1 MVTLTFNTKAMLYTL
16 VNLFILVR
24 STFGRIGIQTN
35 TTKIQPSLKRRGNS
49 SSRLHES
56 QLEKLATTKK
66 LRQDAH
72 ARDLIAITVINKL
85 RPGEKIEFGTEV
97 WSPSSEYRFGLTQ
110 MSGDLVLTRHT
121 YGIIPQEIWSAGVNG
136 GWRLSMQKSDGNLV
150 LRDSKHDG
158 IWSTRTHTHGNPGYR
173 LEVNDGGYAELLKGE
188 NQIWTTQTVP
198 PPLAIVISYNK
209 FIEKDSFVESPNK
222 QFSLGLTSSGDF
234 VLKNENK
241 VIWNAGIAGTW
252 RLYMQNDG
260 NLVAL
265 KSGGMVLWKSRTA
278 GNDGAELVV
287 DDNGSAMVVREKS
300 IIWQAN
306 ASPVAAPTPSPIFL
320 PTRSSTSIPFPNPR
334 NQGPAL
340 GGSFESVDVMLSNS
354 KINKGDFVTSPNGSF
369 SLGLSSNGRFI
380 FKRDGQVIWETDAT
394 GGTTLNMQPDGNL
407 VLRNKDKKAL
417 WKSETHDNPGSRL
430 ILDDGGHV
438 AVISSN
444 EDGNTPLW
452 LTGIPR
458 GQYNGPSSPN
468 LSFPVRSTFYYPWY
482 PQTWKVRGALSKHEP
497 SLGFY
502 SSGDH
507 RVVENHID
515 ALEYAHVQ
523 LSIASWWGPGTK
535 LDRARI
541 SLLMDKSVENRSES
555 DPQVKWSVY
564 HEDEYD
570 LDQSPNAIKD
580 DLDYLKKW
588 FTWHPAWAYVDNRP
602 VIFVYNE
609 GGGVNEGCDV
619 VNRWMKASDGEWYIV
634 LKVFEGYYKCK
645 NQPDSWHQYAP
656 GKDAMDKPY
665 SFGVSPGFWR
675 AYDNE
680 PKLERV
686 SKQKFCANVQ
696 EMAQSSAQWHL
707 ITTFNEAGEGTMV
720 ESSEE
725 WKSSS
730 GYGYY
735 LDCLHDYH

>member
-35 TTKIQPSLKRRGNS
+35 TTKIRQSLNRRGNS

-56 QLEKLATTKK
+56 QLEKYATTKK

-72 ARDLIAITVINKL
+72 TRDLIAITVVSKL
-85 RPGEKIEFGTEV
+85 LPGEKVEFGTEV
-97 WSPSSEYRFGLTQ
+97 RSPSGDYRFGLNQ

-121 YGIIPQEIWSAGVNG
+121 YGIPQEIWSAGVVG

-150 LRDSKHDG
+150 VRDSNGDA
-158 IWSTRTHTHGNPGYR
+158 IWSTRTQDFPGCR
-173 LEVNDGGYAELLKGE
+173 LKVNDGGYAELFKGE
-188 NQIWTTQTVP
+188 NQLWTTQIVP
-198 PPLAIVISYNK
+198 PPLAIVIPSNQY
-209 FIEKDSFVESPNK
+209 IEQDSFVESPNK
-222 QFSLGLTSSGDF
+222 QFSLGLTSSGEF
-234 VLKNENK
+234 VLKNENE
-241 VIWNAGIAGTW
+241 VIWSAGISGTSH
-252 RLYMQNDG
+252 LYMQNKG
-260 NLVAL
+260 NLVARNSQGL
-265 KSGGMVLWKSRTA
+265 LLWKSNT
-278 GNDGAELVV
+278 NKNPGAKLVV

-306 ASPVAAPTPSPIFL
+306 ASLVVAPTPSPIFL

-340 GGSFESVDVMLSNS
+340 GGSFESVDVILPSSN
-354 KINKGDFVTSPNGSF
+354 ILKGDFVKSPNESF
-369 SLGLSSNGRFI
+369 SLGLSSSGRFI
-380 FKRDGQVIWETDAT
+380 FKRGGQVIWQTDKS
-394 GGTTLNMQPDGNL
+394 GGTKLTMQGDGNL
-407 VLRNKDKKAL
+407 VLRNRDDEAL
-417 WKSETHDNPGSRL
+417 WKSETHGNPGSRL

-458 GQYNGPSSPN
+458 GEYNGPSSPN

-507 RVVENHID
+507 SVVENHID

-523 LSIASWWGPGTK
+523 LSIASWWGPGSK

-541 SLLMDKSVENRSES
+541 SLLMDKSVENRSAS

-570 LDQSPNAIKD
+570 LDQSPDAIKD

-609 GGGVNEGCDV
+609 GGGVDEGCDV
-619 VNRWMKASDGEWYIV
+619 VNRWMTAGDGEWYVV
-634 LKVFEGYYKCK
+634 LKVFKDYLTCK
-645 NQPDSWHQYAP
+645 TQPDSWHQYAP
-656 GKDAMDKPY
+656 GKDAIDESY
-665 SFGVSPGFWR
+665 AFGVSPGFWR
-675 AYDNE
+675 AYDEE
-680 PKLERV
+680 PKLKRV
-686 SKQKFCANVQ
+686 TKPKFCANVQ
-696 EMAQSSAQWHL
+696 RMVQSPAQWHL
-707 ITTFNEAGEGTMV
+707 ITTFNEAGEGTMI

-725 WKSSS
+725 WKSNS

-735 LDCLHDYH
+735 LDCLHDYP